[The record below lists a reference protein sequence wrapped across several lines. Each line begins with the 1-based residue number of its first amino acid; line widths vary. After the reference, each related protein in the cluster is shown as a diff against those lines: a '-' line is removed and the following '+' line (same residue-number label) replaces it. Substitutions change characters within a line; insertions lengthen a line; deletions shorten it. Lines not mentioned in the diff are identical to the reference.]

1 MSIPTVQSLRRQAAR
16 IDRHHHA
23 AARVVAAMRRDGLAL
38 HLSYEPSGAVWR
50 LSDGTCV
57 SSEIAKTV
65 ILDPDVVS
73 VGDALFQDMPVQTF
87 CFVE

>member
-1 MSIPTVQSLRRQAAR
+1 M
-16 IDRHHHA
+16 
-23 AARVVAAMRRDGLAL
+23 
-38 HLSYEPSGAVWR
+38 WR

>member
-1 MSIPTVQSLRRQAAR
+1 MSVPTVQSLRRQAAR
-16 IDRHHHA
+16 HHHA
-23 AARVVAAMRRDGLAL
+23 ADRVVAAMRRDGLAL